1 MLILNLY
8 IKANSFKK
16 IMQTGFQLQ
25 FLGATGT
32 VTGSKYLL
40 QHHAKNFLIDCG
52 LFQGFKQLRLRNWK
66 PLPIEP
72 NKVDAVILTHAHIDH
87 SGYLPLLVK
96 NGFKGVIYCTPATR
110 DLCEVLLMDSAR
122 LQEQEAAYLNKHSMS
137 KHKPALPLYTPED
150 AKRCLQQFHT
160 VELYKEKSLSG
171 LLNFHLLPAGHIL
184 GATMV
189 YINDD
194 EKSIL
199 FSGDLGRQDDL
210 IMKAP
215 AIVKNVDYLVVE
227 STYGNRIHE
236 TENPLD
242 KLAEI
247 VNRTIQRGGKV
258 IIPSFAVGRTQTLL
272 YLIHLLKTKEIIPN
286 DLPVYL
292 NSPMAEEATAIFDN
306 HPDDHRLTAEQSAAL
321 CRTPK
326 VITTVEDS
334 KKLNLRKD
342 PMIIIAGSGMGTG
355 GRIIHH
361 FKAFAPDARNTIL
374 FSGFQAGGTRGANMV
389 DGAKEIKIHGEYVPV
404 RAEVTSINSLSA
416 HADANEILTW
426 LKHFEQPPKLTFI
439 THGEPVAA
447 DALRLKIEEQ
457 LGWETYIPDYLE
469 SVNLNHD
476 STKS

>member
-1 MLILNLY
+1 
-8 IKANSFKK
+8 
-16 IMQTGFQLQ
+16 MQSEPNLQ

-40 QHHAKNFLIDCG
+40 RWHSKNILIDCG

-66 PLPIEP
+66 PLPFNPATI
-72 NKVDAVILTHAHIDH
+72 DAVILTHAHIDH

-96 NGFKGVIYCTPATR
+96 NGFKGPVYCTSATR
-110 DLCEVLLMDSAR
+110 DLCEILLMDSAR
-122 LQEQEAAYLNKHSMS
+122 LQEQEAAYLNKHSFS
-137 KHKPALPLYTPED
+137 KHKPALPLYTPDD
-150 AKRCLQQFHT
+150 AKRSLQQLQT
-160 VELYKEKSLSG
+160 VETYKEKLLG
-171 LLNFHLLPAGHIL
+171 GTLNFHLLPAGHIL

-194 EKSIL
+194 KKSIL

-210 IMKAP
+210 IMEAP

-227 STYGNRIHE
+227 STYGNRTHE
-236 TENPLD
+236 KEDPLNQ
-242 KLAEI
+242 LAAVI
-247 VNRTIQRGGKV
+247 NHTIQRGGKV

-272 YLIHLLKTKEIIPN
+272 YCIHLLKTKNIIPV

-306 HPDDHRLTAEQSAAL
+306 HPDDHRLTIEQSAAL
-321 CRTPK
+321 CKTPK
-326 VITTVEDS
+326 VITSVEDS

-374 FSGFQAGGTRGANMV
+374 FSGFQAGGTRGAAMI
-389 DGAKEIKIHGEYVPV
+389 DGAKEIKIHGEYVPI

-426 LKHFEQPPKLTFI
+426 LKHFEHPPKLTFI
-439 THGEPVAA
+439 THGEPIAA
-447 DALRLKIEEQ
+447 DALRLKIKEQ
-457 LGWETYIPDYLE
+457 LDWEAYVPDYLE
-469 SVNLNHD
+469 SVNLSN
-476 STKS
+476 TAGNNNNLENV

>member
-1 MLILNLY
+1 MH
-8 IKANSFKK
+8 SE
-16 IMQTGFQLQ
+16 FQLQ

-40 QHHAKNFLIDCG
+40 RYDSKNILIDCG

-66 PLPIEP
+66 PLPIDP
-72 NKVDAVILTHAHIDH
+72 KSIDAVILTHAHIDH
-87 SGYLPLLVK
+87 TGYLPLLVK
-96 NGFKGVIYCTPATR
+96 NGFSGPVYCTSATR

-122 LQEQEAAYLNKHSMS
+122 LQEQEAAYLNKHNMS
-137 KHKPALPLYTPED
+137 KHKPALPLYTPDD
-150 AKRCLQQFHT
+150 AKRSLQLLQT
-160 VELYKEKSLSG
+160 VEVYKETSIG
-171 LLNFHLLPAGHIL
+171 NALNFHLLPAGHIL

-189 YINDD
+189 YINGG
-194 EKSIL
+194 KQSIL
-199 FSGDLGRQDDL
+199 FSGDLGRQDDI

-227 STYGNRIHE
+227 STYGNRLHE
-236 TENPLD
+236 TEDPLD

-247 VNRTIQRGGKV
+247 INRTIQRGGKV

-272 YLIHLLKTKEIIPN
+272 YYIYLLKTKNIIPN

-306 HPDDHRLTAEQSAAL
+306 HPDDHGLTAEQSAAL
-321 CRTPK
+321 CKTPK
-326 VITTVEDS
+326 IITNVEDS

-374 FSGFQAGGTRGANMV
+374 FSGFQAGGTRGAAMI
-389 DGAKEIKIHGEYVPV
+389 DGVKEIKIHGEYVPI

-416 HADANEILTW
+416 HADANEILSW

-439 THGEPVAA
+439 THGEPIAA

-469 SVNLNHD
+469 SVSLMND
-476 STKS
+476 KKE